1 MHIARDLRIL
11 FGYAVLGV
19 DDDQGHVAAAHRGQR
34 AHDAVA
40 FDGFFLNGAL
50 AANTGR
56 VDDVVALAVA
66 NKRGINR
73 VARCARNAGN
83 HGALLPENPIHKA
96 GFAHVRAADDGDL
109 NGVLLFV
116 LGLLILRE
124 MLDHFIQQIAQTEH
138 VGRGDGEGITQTERV
153 EIVDVV
159 VHALIIDLVDYQ
171 NDRLAALAQHGGDVF
186 VVSGHAGAA
195 VGKKENHIAGVDGDF
210 SLTTH
215 LLEQDIVRAR
225 LDAAGVDQG
234 EFVVEPFAI
243 RIDAVARHAGGILHD
258 RDAPPR
264 DFVKKGRFAHVR
276 AADDRDKGFGHA
288 YSSVPRRA

>member
-1 MHIARDLRIL
+1 ML
-11 FGYAVLGV
+11 F
-19 DDDQGHVAAAHRGQR
+19 
-34 AHDAVA
+34 
-40 FDGFFLNGAL
+40 
-50 AANTGR
+50 
-56 VDDVVALAVA
+56 
-66 NKRGINR
+66 
-73 VARCARNAGN
+73 
-83 HGALLPENPIHKA
+83 
-96 GFAHVRAADDGDL
+96 
-109 NGVLLFV
+109 FV
-116 LGLLILRE
+116 LGLLVLRE
-124 MLDHFIQQIAQTEH
+124 MLDHFIQQIAKTEH
-138 VGRGDGEGITQTERV
+138 VGRGNGEGIAQTERV

-159 VHALIIDLVDYQ
+159 VHALIIDLVDHQ
-171 NDRLAALAQHGGDVF
+171 NDRLAALAQHGGNVF

-210 SLTTH
+210 GLTAH

-243 RIDAVARHAGGILHD
+243 RVDAVARHAGGILHD

-264 DFVKKGRFAHVR
+264 DFVKEGRFAHVR